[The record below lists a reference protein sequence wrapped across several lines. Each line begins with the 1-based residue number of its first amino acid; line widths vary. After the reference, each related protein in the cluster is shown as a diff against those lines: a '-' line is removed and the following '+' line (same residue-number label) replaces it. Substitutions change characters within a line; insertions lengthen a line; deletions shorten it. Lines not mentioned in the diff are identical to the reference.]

1 MKKVFDPYDW
11 LVADSKPPISKTLPA
26 TIRVDAD
33 LDSGVDRLVRK
44 IEAMNFDIT
53 SGYENWRNI
62 GFSLSE
68 SLGETGRN
76 YFHRISRLNPD
87 YNREKCDKQYTN
99 CLKCRGGGITLAT
112 LFWIAKTHGVLIKN
126 RI

>member
-1 MKKVFDPYDW
+1 MNKVFNPNDW
-11 LVADSKPPISKTLPA
+11 LVADSKSPTSKTLP
-26 TIRVDAD
+26 TTTRVDSD
-33 LDSGVDRLVRK
+33 LDSGVDLLVRK

-62 GFSLSE
+62 AFSLAE
-68 SLGETGRN
+68 SLGESGRN

-99 CLKCRGGGITLAT
+99 CLKCRGGGITIAS
-112 LFWIAKTHGVLIKN
+112 LFWIAKTHGVIIKN

>member
-1 MKKVFDPYDW
+1 MNKVFDPNDW
-11 LVADSKPPISKTLPA
+11 LVADSKPPTSTTLPA
-26 TIRVDAD
+26 TTRVDSD
-33 LDSGVDRLVRK
+33 LDSGVDLLVRK

-62 GFSLSE
+62 AFSLAE
-68 SLGETGRN
+68 SLGESGRN
-76 YFHRISRLNPD
+76 YFHRLSRLNPD
-87 YNREKCDKQYTN
+87 YNREKCDRQYSN

>member
-1 MKKVFDPYDW
+1 MNKVFNPNDW
-11 LVADSKPPISKTLPA
+11 LVADSKPPTSKTLP
-26 TIRVDAD
+26 TTTRVDSD
-33 LDSGVDRLVRK
+33 LDSGVELLVRK

-62 GFSLSE
+62 AFSLAE
-68 SLGETGRN
+68 SLGESGRN

-99 CLKCRGGGITLAT
+99 CLKCRGGGITIAS
-112 LFWIAKTHGVLIKN
+112 LFWIAKTYGVLIKN